1 MAAFFKPSI
10 DAIIEG
16 LKQAFENG
24 GRLAD
29 VSCPRPPRAPIS
41 LNDCLLENN
50 SSWRLSEL
58 PICVLQGIRV
68 G

>member
-16 LKQAFENG
+16 LRQAFENG

-29 VSCPRPPRAPIS
+29 VSRPRSPHTSILTIAR
-41 LNDCLLENN
+41 
-50 SSWRLSEL
+50 
-58 PICVLQGIRV
+58 
-68 G
+68 